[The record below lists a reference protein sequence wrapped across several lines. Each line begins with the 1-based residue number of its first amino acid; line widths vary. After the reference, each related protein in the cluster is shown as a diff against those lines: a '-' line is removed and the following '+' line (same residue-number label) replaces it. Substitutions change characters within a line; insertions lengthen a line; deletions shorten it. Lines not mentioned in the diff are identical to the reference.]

1 MKLPGG
7 SRKHPFAPDRRKNA
21 HPPLQ
26 KEQRMGVGSSDQPG
40 LTAARQKTSS
50 AASLRNAR
58 RASCVDDL
66 LAYSIL
72 LHRVQLFAARCLK
85 LDGLARAH
93 DHAQLAVFHPAH
105 RFNDLFLRLGQM
117 KRCLMLFHGGHLP
130 FTACRRAGTKK
141 PRGHI
146 DPARK

>member
-1 MKLPGG
+1 
-7 SRKHPFAPDRRKNA
+7 
-21 HPPLQ
+21 
-26 KEQRMGVGSSDQPG
+26 MGVGSSDQPG

-117 KRCLMLFHGGHLP
+117 KHCLMLFHGGHLLSAP
-130 FTACRRAGTKK
+130 VAARAHKK
-141 PRGHI
+141 AARAYRPRAEKDAEI
-146 DPARK
+146 A

>member
-1 MKLPGG
+1 
-7 SRKHPFAPDRRKNA
+7 
-21 HPPLQ
+21 
-26 KEQRMGVGSSDQPG
+26 MGVGSSDQPD
-40 LTAARQKTSS
+40 LTVVCDMQ
-50 AASLRNAR
+50 
-58 RASCVDDL
+58 L
-66 LAYSIL
+66 LFA
-72 LHRVQLFAARCLK
+72 QLFAARCLK

-130 FTACRRAGTKK
+130 FSACRRAGAKK